1 MPTGTQAIDRAAQ
14 LLVLIVESDDAT
26 SVGEL
31 SQASGLPKSTV
42 SRLVSA
48 LERQGLVQRQD
59 DRGPLRPGPV
69 LLRLARRG
77 VGQDDI
83 VTLCDG
89 PMRRLGD
96 ATGETI
102 DLAVPMP
109 GGVEHYVAQIDGRY
123 ILGTTN
129 WVGRSLPHHSTAV
142 GKVLVA
148 FGGAAPPRRPL
159 HRFTA
164 ATVTD
169 PGRFETQLEA
179 IRARGYAVTEGELE
193 AGLVAVAAPVLGPE
207 GRAVAAISVSG
218 PEFRIPPERFP
229 ELGNLLLEETH
240 ALSAQLGYVSEG
252 AA

>member
-1 MPTGTQAIDRAAQ
+1 MPSGTQAIDRAAQ
-14 LLVLIVESDDAT
+14 LLVMIVESDDAT

-31 SQASGLPKSTV
+31 SHASGLPKSTV

-69 LLRLARRG
+69 LLRMARRG
-77 VGQDDI
+77 VGPDDV
-83 VTLCDG
+83 VTVCDSA
-89 PMRRLGD
+89 MRRLSE
-96 ATGETI
+96 ASGETI

-148 FGGAAPPRRPL
+148 FSAAHPPRRPL

-164 ATVTD
+164 ATITD
-169 PGRFETQLEA
+169 PGRFEAQLEGV
-179 IRARGYAVTEGELE
+179 RARGYAVTEGELE
-193 AGLVAVAAPVLGPE
+193 TGLVAVAAPLLGPD
-207 GRAVAAISVSG
+207 GRAVAALSISG
-218 PEFRIPPERFP
+218 PAFRIPAERFP
-229 ELGNLLLEETH
+229 ELGGLLINETH
-240 ALSAQLGYVSEG
+240 PLSAQLGYASEG